1 MIRRATDAAPLAG
14 WTVISLRPRGQHA
27 ALRAA
32 AARAGARVLALSPL
46 AIEQRTDAA
55 IRRILDEALS
65 ADTVLFTSPNA
76 VLSASAL
83 RRLRNVRGRSVL
95 AVGDGTRRALQR
107 LGVDAQSPT
116 RMDSEGLL
124 AMPALREALA
134 ADVVLFTSPNAVN
147 AAAALRRLGNT
158 RGRPVLA
165 VGDGTRRALRRL
177 GVDAISPSRMDS
189 EGLLAMPPLRDIAG
203 RCIGLVTA
211 PGGRNR
217 LAPALRARGAEVR
230 RADVYE
236 RMPATIARARWHA
249 LAAALA
255 APTRVV
261 LALSSSEALEA
272 VLRQRPADLE
282 TPLRAA
288 AVTAASERLAQAA
301 RDAGFRRI
309 TIATD
314 ARPASLLRAAADAFV

>member
-1 MIRRATDAAPLAG
+1 
-14 WTVISLRPRGQHA
+14 
-27 ALRAA
+27 
-32 AARAGARVLALSPL
+32 
-46 AIEQRTDAA
+46 
-55 IRRILDEALS
+55 
-65 ADTVLFTSPNA
+65 
-76 VLSASAL
+76 
-83 RRLRNVRGRSVL
+83 
-95 AVGDGTRRALQR
+95 
-107 LGVDAQSPT
+107 
-116 RMDSEGLL
+116 MDSEGLL
-124 AMPALREALA
+124 AR
-134 ADVVLFTSPNAVN
+134 
-147 AAAALRRLGNT
+147 
-158 RGRPVLA
+158 
-165 VGDGTRRALRRL
+165 
-177 GVDAISPSRMDS
+177 
-189 EGLLAMPPLRDIAG
+189 PPLRDSAG

-236 RMPATIARARWHA
+236 RTPATIARARWHA
-249 LAAALA
+249 LAAALV

-282 TPLRAA
+282 TPLRAV

-309 TIATD
+309 TIAAD